1 MKHTKDYWR
10 RQNYKPPLPSHPD
23 PPPTIQ
29 CSWYPHEGQ
38 CPYMRLGFKSKSKN
52 FSKQKFNGGKC
63 ACHKLLMIRS
73 IYYTFVMLN
82 LIPDTPQ
89 FDQIVLIVSQINFT

>member
-1 MKHTKDYWR
+1 MVSFKFSSYVCFSSFIRNSIFVQKF
-10 RQNYKPPLPSHPD
+10 N
-23 PPPTIQ
+23 I
-29 CSWYPHEGQ
+29 
-38 CPYMRLGFKSKSKN
+38 CPVNDILIGFKSKPKN

-63 ACHKLLMIRS
+63 ARHQLLMIRA